1 MAIRVSVLMGVYN
14 CALTINDALNSL
26 YNQTFKD
33 FKVIICDDGSTDESY
48 SLAKHYADSNENI
61 ILLRN
66 DRNMGLNY
74 TLNHC
79 LQYADTEYVARMDG
93 DDISEPT
100 RFQKEIEFLDAH
112 QEYAIVST
120 QMSFFDENGVFRWGT
135 GGGEPKIENFS
146 KGTPF
151 CHAPCMVRTEAIKSV
166 GGYSVS
172 DKLLR
177 VEDYHLWIKMYKAGY
192 RGFNLNECLY
202 RMRDNRNAIARRTL
216 KNRINEAR
224 VRYFACRELDL
235 PLHSYIYVLK
245 PLFLALL
252 PTPIYKYLH
261 TKFLFK

>member
-1 MAIRVSVLMGVYN
+1 MRISVLMGVYN
-14 CALTINDALNSL
+14 CALTISDALNSL

-33 FKVIICDDGSTDESY
+33 FKIIICDDGSTDESY
-48 SLAKHYADSNENI
+48 SLVKHYADSNENI
-61 ILLRN
+61 ILIRN

-100 RFQKEIEFLDAH
+100 RFQTEIEFLDAH

-120 QMSFFDENGVFRWGT
+120 QMTFFDENGEFRWGT

-151 CHAPCMVRTEAIKSV
+151 CHAPCMVRTEAIKAV

-192 RGFNLNECLY
+192 RGFNLNERLY

-216 KNRINEAR
+216 KNRINETR
-224 VRYFACRELDL
+224 VRYIACRELNL
-235 PLHSYIYVLK
+235 PISSYIYILK
-245 PLFLALL
+245 PLILALL
-252 PTPIYKYLH
+252 PTSIYKYLH
-261 TKFLFK
+261 SRKQ

>member
-1 MAIRVSVLMGVYN
+1 MRISVLMGVYN
-14 CALTINDALNSL
+14 CSLTVSDAINSL

-33 FKVIICDDGSTDESY
+33 FKIIICDDGSTDESY
-48 SLAKHYADSNENI
+48 SLVKHYADSNENI
-61 ILLRN
+61 ILIRN

-100 RFQKEIEFLDAH
+100 RFQTEIDFLDAH
-112 QEYAIVST
+112 REYAIVSS
-120 QMSFFDENGVFRWGT
+120 QMTFFDENGEFRWGT

-151 CHAPCMVRTEAIKSV
+151 CHAPCMVRTEAIKAV

-192 RGFNLNECLY
+192 RGFNLNERLY

-216 KNRINEAR
+216 RNRINEAR
-224 VRYFACRELDL
+224 VRYIACRELSL
-235 PLHSYIYVLK
+235 PISSYIYILK
-245 PLFLALL
+245 PLILALL
-252 PTPIYKYLH
+252 PTSIYKYLH
-261 TKFLFK
+261 SRNQ